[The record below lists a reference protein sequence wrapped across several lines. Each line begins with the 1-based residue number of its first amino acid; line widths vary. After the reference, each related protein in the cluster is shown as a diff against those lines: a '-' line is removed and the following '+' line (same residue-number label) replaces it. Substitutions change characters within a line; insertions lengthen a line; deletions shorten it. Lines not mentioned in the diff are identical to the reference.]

1 MLTDQ
6 LPWAWIS
13 YMYVYLNNM
22 PDRDTGQRVTLN
34 FLFEA
39 HRCVERTDHI
49 SAERGAYCIRLHISL
64 PLPKPTAASYTL
76 Y

>member
-34 FLFEA
+34 LFEA

-64 PLPKPTAASYTL
+64 PLHKPTAASYTL